1 MKPQVIALGLS
12 GLVGSRISELL
23 AEKYELVSLTTSS
36 GVDITKPESLTVI
49 KEYRDAN
56 FVLHLA
62 AKTDVDG
69 CESDK
74 ELGDQGEAWKVN
86 AWGTSNVAEICRETG
101 KKIIYVSTDFVFDG
115 EKPEGDYYTEEDTPN
130 PTNWYAVTKYEG
142 EKTVEKSGADYLIL
156 RIAYPYRAKF
166 AIRKDFARSIKE
178 RLENN
183 QSVKTVTNHI
193 FCPTFI
199 DDLAGVIDKLI
210 ENDLSGIYHAVGAS
224 SISPLDACYLIADV
238 FGLNRS
244 LILKTTR
251 EEFFKDRAFRPF
263 NLSLSNG
270 KIEKL
275 GVIMRPF
282 DEGLS
287 EIRKQLNS

>member
-23 AEKYELVSLTTSS
+23 SDKYDFISLTQES
-36 GVDITKPESLTVI
+36 GIDISRPDSLTVV
-49 KEYRDAN
+49 KKYEEASY
-56 FVLHLA
+56 VLHLA

-69 CESDK
+69 CEEDKKLGEQSD
-74 ELGDQGEAWKVN
+74 AWRINV
-86 AWGTSNVAEICRETG
+86 WGTANVSEICRETG
-101 KKIIYVSTDFVFDG
+101 KKIIYISTDFVFDG
-115 EKPEGDYYTEEDTPN
+115 KKKEGQSYTEEDIPN
-130 PTNWYAVTKYEG
+130 PQNFYALTKYEG
-142 EKTVEKSGADYLIL
+142 EKAVEKSGADYVIL

-183 QSVKTVTNHI
+183 QPVKTVANHI

-199 DDLAGVIDKLI
+199 DDLAGVIDKAI

-224 SISPLDACYLIADV
+224 SISPLDACNLIADV
-238 FGLNRS
+238 FDLNRS
-244 LILKTTR
+244 LISKTTR

-282 DEGLS
+282 KEGLS

>member
-1 MKPQVIALGLS
+1 L
-12 GLVGSRISELL
+12 
-23 AEKYELVSLTTSS
+23 
-36 GVDITKPESLTVI
+36 
-49 KEYRDAN
+49 
-56 FVLHLA
+56 VLHLA
-62 AKTDVDG
+62 EKTDVDS
-69 CESDK
+69 CQKDMS
-74 ELGDQGEAWKVN
+74 QGTNGQAWKINVEGTKNVIN
-86 AWGTSNVAEICRETG
+86 ACARSG
-101 KKIIYVSTDFVFDG
+101 KKLIYVSTDFVFDG
-115 EKPEGDYYTEEDTPN
+115 KKEKPYSEEDTPS
-130 PTNWYAVTKYEG
+130 PINWYGQTKYEG
-142 EKTVEKSGADYLIL
+142 EKAVEKSGADYVIL

-183 QSVKTVTNHI
+183 QPVKTVANHI

-199 DDLAGVIDKLI
+199 DDLAGVIDKAI

-224 SISPLDACYLIADV
+224 SISPLDACNLIADV
-238 FGLNRS
+238 FDLNRS
-244 LILKTTR
+244 LISKTTR

-282 DEGLS
+282 KEGLS

>member
-86 AWGTSNVAEICRETG
+86 AWGASNVAEIWRETG
-101 KKIIYVSTDFVFDG
+101 KKIIYISTDFVFDG
-115 EKPEGDYYTEEDTPN
+115 QKPKGEYYTEEDIPN